1 MSEFKEI
8 LKVLIASP
16 EKKLELA
23 QDHFESIREWLLCF
37 LIGSRLLLPK
47 YNFTICMSYQVMLA
61 TTTRNHD
68 AIHYLFF

>member
-23 QDHFESIREWLLCF
+23 QDHFESIRE
-37 LIGSRLLLPK
+37 
-47 YNFTICMSYQVMLA
+47 
-61 TTTRNHD
+61 
-68 AIHYLFF
+68 